1 MTLHVTSRIDVRL
14 YLFIEVFCLLFGY
27 IFTIITKIRT
37 YIILTPFE
45 DSNSWPES
53 SWLFKRH
60 TKVTPR
66 RILDI
71 LSHKLPRLQ
80 LTSSSRSVSKI
91 NDRPPR
97 YCTRSFGVKPL
108 RGGSEACLGEKL
120 RGFTRVSNTL
130 RAKYELYYV
139 ASSFSLLPVWS
150 SRVIGS
156 SVLEGLHVS
165 SLREGNAVYTFVMKG
180 PRLTNSLYDCEVL
193 SPRDSKAL

>member
-1 MTLHVTSRIDVRL
+1 MALHVTSRISVHL
-14 YLFIEVFCLLFGY
+14 YLLKYSAYYLE
-27 IFTIITKIRT
+27 IFTIITKVRT
-37 YIILTPFE
+37 NIILTPFE
-45 DSNSWPES
+45 DSNPWPES
-53 SWLFKRH
+53 SWPFKRH

-71 LSHKLPRLQ
+71 LSRKLPRLQ
-80 LTSSSRSVSKI
+80 LTSSSRRVFKI

-130 RAKYELYYV
+130 RAKYELYYA
-139 ASSFSLLPVWS
+139 ASSFSSLPMWP
-150 SRVIGS
+150 SRVIGL
-156 SVLEGLHVS
+156 SVLECLHVS
-165 SLREGNAVYTFVMKG
+165 SLRKGNAVYTLVMKG

-193 SPRDSKAL
+193 SPRGSKAL